1 MSNGEITHAPP
12 AATCHLSAHLF
23 ERLVAFAVMVLG
35 GLVLVGWA
43 FDIQSLVYPIHGRAY
58 MKPNTAVAF
67 VISGCGL
74 FLLQLPGK
82 WPRLWARFCALIIGL
97 IALLTL
103 GEYAS
108 GLDFGIDQLLFR
120 ITNPTLLKVH
130 LGRMSLAAVS
140 CFGLTAAALWLMSRP
155 PGRVRRPLILV
166 SIGTLLLALGLF
178 TFIGYLTHFITG
190 YGTGDLTGMAVH
202 TAFLF
207 VLIGAAVIVFSW
219 REIEGRWLI
228 GRKLSSGFAFGLI
241 LMIAFSDFSQ
251 QSTQQLMVTAEKV
264 QHTYEVIGK
273 INELKGDYEEVAES
287 ERGFVIT
294 GDETFLRFTNPATLS
309 ITSVLGQLRQLIGN
323 LEEQVRL
330 AHLESAITASLEYSQ
345 QVIAARRDRGF
356 DEAAQMIASGHGLD
370 LIDRVRVL
378 LHEMEAA
385 EKELL
390 ELRRVESEA
399 ISKLTLFILP
409 VAVFISVLLLAFVVL
424 RLNVEAAS
432 KQRLIAELHHH
443 AELLEVANKELEGFS
458 YSVSHDLRAPLRAID
473 GFSRMIAE
481 DLGER
486 LDDDSRRMLNVIR
499 SEAQRMSRLI
509 DDLLAFSRLGRQ
521 QVAPEP
527 IDMHAMAQE
536 VFDELAALAP
546 GRQLHLVLHPLPP
559 AIGTPSMVRQAWV
572 NLLSN
577 AIKFTQGRE
586 PGMIEIG
593 TQVGE
598 LGAPIY
604 YVKDNGAGFD
614 MRYADKL
621 FGVFQRLH
629 SGEKFEGTGIGLS
642 LVKRIV
648 ERHGGRVWAEAEV
661 DHGATFYF
669 TLPNP
674 VNPKPADP
682 MHAKPEQH
690 HE

>member
-1 MSNGEITHAPP
+1 
-12 AATCHLSAHLF
+12 
-23 ERLVAFAVMVLG
+23 
-35 GLVLVGWA
+35 
-43 FDIQSLVYPIHGRAY
+43 
-58 MKPNTAVAF
+58 
-67 VISGCGL
+67 
-74 FLLQLPGK
+74 
-82 WPRLWARFCALIIGL
+82 
-97 IALLTL
+97 
-103 GEYAS
+103 
-108 GLDFGIDQLLFR
+108 
-120 ITNPTLLKVH
+120 
-130 LGRMSLAAVS
+130 
-140 CFGLTAAALWLMSRP
+140 
-155 PGRVRRPLILV
+155 
-166 SIGTLLLALGLF
+166 
-178 TFIGYLTHFITG
+178 
-190 YGTGDLTGMAVH
+190 
-202 TAFLF
+202 
-207 VLIGAAVIVFSW
+207 
-219 REIEGRWLI
+219 
-228 GRKLSSGFAFGLI
+228 
-241 LMIAFSDFSQ
+241 
-251 QSTQQLMVTAEKV
+251 
-264 QHTYEVIGK
+264 
-273 INELKGDYEEVAES
+273 
-287 ERGFVIT
+287 
-294 GDETFLRFTNPATLS
+294 
-309 ITSVLGQLRQLIGN
+309 LRQLIGS
-323 LEEQVRL
+323 LEQQARL
-330 AHLESAITASLEYSQ
+330 AHLEPAITASIEYSQ
-345 QVIAARRDRGF
+345 QIIATRRDRGF
-356 DEAAQMIASGHGLD
+356 DAAAQMIATGHGIE
-370 LIDRVRVL
+370 LITRVRAL

-390 ELRRVESEA
+390 DLRRAKSEA
-399 ISKLTLFILP
+399 IRRLTLLILP
-409 VAVFISVLLLAFVVL
+409 SAVFISVLLLTFVVL
-424 RLNVEAAS
+424 WLNVEAAS
-432 KQRLIAELHHH
+432 KQRLIAESHHH

-473 GFSRMIAE
+473 GFSRIIAE

-521 QVAPEP
+521 QVVPEP
-527 IDMHAMAQE
+527 IDMHALAQE

-577 AIKFTQGRE
+577 AIKFTHGRE
-586 PGMIEIG
+586 PGVIEIG

-674 VNPKPADP
+674 LNPKSADP
-682 MHAKPEQH
+682 MHAQPDQH